1 MRTGILYGST
11 VRGLVPE
18 LEEREA
24 AIFAGYR
31 WREWLD
37 LPRYERVD
45 GVAHFRLHHLI
56 ELHGQDAVAEE
67 SRRAIAR
74 RTLRHR

>member
-1 MRTGILYGST
+1 MRTGIQYGTS

-31 WREWLD
+31 WREWLE
-37 LPRYERVD
+37 LPRYERAD
-45 GVAHFRLHHLI
+45 GVAHLRLHHLI
-56 ELHGQDAVAEE
+56 ALHGQDAVAAE
-67 SRRAIAR
+67 SRRAAAR
-74 RTLRHR
+74 SRRH